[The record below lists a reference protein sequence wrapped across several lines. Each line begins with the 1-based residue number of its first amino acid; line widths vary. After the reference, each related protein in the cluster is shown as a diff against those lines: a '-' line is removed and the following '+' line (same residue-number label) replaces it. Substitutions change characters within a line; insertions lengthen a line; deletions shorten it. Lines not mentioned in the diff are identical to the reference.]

1 MAELLEQ
8 DLITGAAVD
17 RERNLVAHRSGR
29 QKERRLLAEEL
40 GHGILEQID
49 GGIFPKLLVPDFRFT
64 HEPAHGRRRTGDGV
78 AEQVDRYHSILS
90 TVRRAIRS
98 GIMVAATQVTTTTA
112 PAATSSAVVCPE
124 G

>member
-8 DLITGAAVD
+8 DLVPGAAVD
-17 RERNLVAHRSGR
+17 RECNLVAHRARR
-29 QKERRLLAEEL
+29 QKQCRLFAEEL
-40 GHGILEQID
+40 GHGFLEQID

-64 HEPAHGRRRTGDGV
+64 HEPAHGCRGTGDRV
-78 AEQVDRYHSILS
+78 AEQIDRYHSILS

-98 GIMVAATQVTTTTA
+98 GIMVAAAQVATTIEPTT
-112 PAATSSAVVCPE
+112 TSSAVVCPE